1 MAVNQAA
8 QVTAL
13 AARAKALR
21 ERELTRP
28 LEAVHTGNLFV
39 RLQKARRTGRQGDAS
54 KTGRATNRL
63 PKGKRNREKVLA
75 ADKYGWFRETRRRE
89 RRGFVEGAGRRLL
102 LLGVCIVGIC
112 RLLHCSLTYLYE
124 HAANAIDEVEGM
136 CGWVRRRRH
145 GSRSGLP
152 AVAALGAR
160 RCCALGCL
168 AQMEASVRHTSPGPS
183 PDSSA
188 PAARAESDPV

>member
-102 LLGVCIVGIC
+102 LLGVCKLSETAYTDKHWQIAR
-112 RLLHCSLTYLYE
+112 RLTRSTRPSACTWPWC
-124 HAANAIDEVEGM
+124 AGM
-136 CGWVRRRRH
+136 SPWRRCPFPPSRGASPAPRRR
-145 GSRSGLP
+145 SP
-152 AVAALGAR
+152 TAR
-160 RCCALGCL
+160 
-168 AQMEASVRHTSPGPS
+168 
-183 PDSSA
+183 
-188 PAARAESDPV
+188 